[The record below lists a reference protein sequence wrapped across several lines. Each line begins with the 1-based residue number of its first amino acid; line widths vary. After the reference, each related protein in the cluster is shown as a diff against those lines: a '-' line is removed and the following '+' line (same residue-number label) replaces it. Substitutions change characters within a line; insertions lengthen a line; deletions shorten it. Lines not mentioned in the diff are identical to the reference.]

1 MADLATLRD
10 LRDRLANATGPDRR
24 LDHDLMALSYVKG
37 ERSIGT
43 MEDDGTGWRPCTDFV
58 WIDPETNR
66 WKTTA
71 RDGFEYTASIDA
83 AVALCTRV
91 LPGWMWRIA
100 QCSVSDDASV
110 EPDFNH
116 PIYGAELQRVFGD
129 DAMRGFFD
137 VYPGCDIDQ
146 RPPGQPAL
154 ALCRA
159 IVGGLIAQEE
169 ANG

>member
-10 LRDRLANATGPDRR
+10 LRDRLANATGASDELDERIALAFYPDCFA
-24 LDHDLMALSYVKG
+24 DAEK
-37 ERSIGT
+37 T
-43 MEDDGTGWRPCTDFV
+43 PAGWRHARFGGIR
-58 WIDPETNR
+58 IDP
-66 WKTTA
+66 A
-71 RDGFEYTASIDA
+71 TASIDA